1 MRQLA
6 CVTSRRVLQ
15 GLATGLLL
23 TIGGAVPAAAQD
35 AFESPPTLSASD
47 FISPDRLQGEGYRID
62 PAVPTDGFRAHFT
75 LYTDYGEFRVV
86 GSDLLEARLH
96 EVAALRELERM
107 SRGKVFA
114 SSVQGEVVDT
124 GAGLVHAAQNP
135 KETVQGLPEGVGRF
149 FQRAARAGKTGVQK
163 VGDQQAERRQA
174 GEAFGTEHAE
184 QAAGQAASV
193 TADAMG
199 LDEERRKL
207 AKELG
212 VNPYTSNEILSRKL
226 DEIAKAAF
234 AGSLGVRFA
243 ASAVPGGTLISTT
256 TRANDWVW
264 DTPPGDLRVAIDREL
279 RALGVPQDNVDRF
292 LRHPAYSLTMQA
304 TLQVALSE
312 MKGVEGRVDVLPW
325 ALFAESPDHAR
336 FVVLSVHRLA
346 RYHRE
351 VAPLARVETPGPLAG
366 RTRAGELAVVAA
378 VDYLAWTERLS
389 RFASHPD
396 EASAR
401 SFWLSGRVSPR
412 TRAELTA
419 RGWAIHE
426 HSLLQPPGAP

>member
-1 MRQLA
+1 MQHFALTA
-6 CVTSRRVLQ
+6 FRRVLQ
-15 GLATGLLL
+15 GLTTGLVL
-23 TIGGAVPAAAQD
+23 TLGGAFPAAAQD
-35 AFESPPTLSASD
+35 AFESPPILPATD
-47 FISPDRLQGEGYRID
+47 FISPDRLQGEGYRVD

-86 GSDLLEARLH
+86 GSDLLEARLR
-96 EVAALRELERM
+96 EVAAMRELERM

-114 SSVQGEVVDT
+114 SSLQSGAVDT
-124 GAGLVHAAQNP
+124 GAGLKHAAENP
-135 KETVQGLPEGVGRF
+135 KETAQGLPEGVGRF
-149 FQRAARAGKTGVQK
+149 FQRAARAGKSGVQK
-163 VGDQQAERRQA
+163 IEDQQTARRES
-174 GEAFGTEHAE
+174 GDAFGAEHAE

-207 AKELG
+207 AKQLG
-212 VNPYTSNEILSRKL
+212 VNPYTTNEVLSRKL

-234 AGSLGVRFA
+234 AGSLGVRVA
-243 ASAVPGGTLISTT
+243 TSAIPGGRLISTT
-256 TRANDWVW
+256 TRVNDWVW

-279 RALGVPQDNVDRF
+279 RALGATQDSVDRF

-312 MKGVEGRVDVLPW
+312 MEGVEGRVDVLPW
-325 ALFAESPDHAR
+325 ALSAESPDDAR

-351 VAPLARVETPGPLAG
+351 VAPLASIEIPGPLAG
-366 RTRAGELAVVAA
+366 RTRAGELAVVVA
-378 VDYLAWTERLS
+378 VDYLAWTKNLS
-389 RFASHPD
+389 GFASQPD
-396 EASAR
+396 PATAR

-412 TRAELTA
+412 TRAELTE

-426 HSLLQPPGAP
+426 RSLLDPLIAP